1 MVREIVKDKLFLQ
14 IKSSP
19 AVTGDEILL
28 DDLMDTLRA
37 NSERCV
43 GMAGNMIGVSKRI
56 IAFYAGPF
64 VIGMLN
70 PKLISKS
77 GPYETEEG
85 CLSLDGTRK
94 TIRYETIEVEYEDRQ
109 FQRKKMKYSG
119 WTAQIIQ
126 HEIDH
131 LEGILI

>member
-1 MVREIVKDKLFLQ
+1 M
-14 IKSSP
+14 
-19 AVTGDEILL
+19 
-28 DDLMDTLRA
+28 M
-37 NSERCV
+37 
-43 GMAGNMIGVSKRI
+43 
-56 IAFYAGPF
+56 
-64 VIGMLN
+64 N

-85 CLSLDGTRK
+85 CLSLDGTR
-94 TIRYETIEVEYEDRQ
+94 TTMRYEIIEVEYQDRQ
-109 FQRKKMKYSG
+109 FQRKRMKYGG